1 LTLGAI
7 DVDCGPMPLQT
18 LVRWLLPREDHF
30 YAILERQAAVTH
42 QAAVELAKYHDGSA
56 TPQAIRDEVQRLE
69 HEGDAC
75 VRDMLKAL
83 ARSFVTPID
92 REDLQRVS
100 KKLDDILD
108 LVNLAA
114 RTCVLFGVGKP
125 TEPMLGLIE
134 RIETCTRIF
143 IQAIGKLRTNSYHA
157 MIDLCH
163 EVGRLEKQ
171 GDDVFRDALGRL
183 FQDPAI
189 DAKTILREKEILED
203 LEKAINR
210 CEQVAETLVNVA
222 VKHA

>member
-1 LTLGAI
+1 
-7 DVDCGPMPLQT
+7 MPIQN

-30 YAILERQAAVTH
+30 YAILEKQAAVTH
-42 QAAVELAKYHDGSA
+42 QAASELGKYRAGSPDPA
-56 TPQAIRDEVQRLE
+56 SIRDVIEKLE
-69 HEGDAC
+69 DEGDVH

-108 LVNLAA
+108 LINLAA
-114 RTCVLFGVGKP
+114 RTCVLFGVTRP
-125 TEPMLGLIE
+125 TEPMLAQIE
-134 RIETCTRIF
+134 RIESCSRIF
-143 IQAIGKLRTNSYHA
+143 THAINKLRAHRYHEV
-157 MIDLCH
+157 IDLCQQVH
-163 EVGRLEKQ
+163 QLEKQ
-171 GDDVFRDALGRL
+171 GDDVFRDALGKL
-183 FQDPAI
+183 FHDPAI
-189 DAKTILREKEILED
+189 DAKTILREKEVLED